1 MMRESLKLKRVLVSI
16 MVVLMMAAYM
26 PGMAFAEE
34 GGGGEPSIAE
44 ADWNFDA
51 ATGTLNGFKDGKNFN
66 NPATLNIPKEIG
78 GVQVKKLGEK
88 AFTYAKETG
97 KRVIFVVMRIDI
109 CLGREIGRAS
119 CRERV

>member
-51 ATGTLNGFKDGKNFN
+51 ATGTLKGFKEGKNFN
-66 NPATLNIPKEIG
+66 NPASNMMFSF
-78 GVQVKKLGEK
+78 
-88 AFTYAKETG
+88 AFNHLL
-97 KRVIFVVMRIDI
+97 KRKQIFIIFAISYRFGIKNYLCHLV
-109 CLGREIGRAS
+109 
-119 CRERV
+119 